1 MFESEIAINEMLSHQ
16 FATTAKDIPDE
27 DLYHPSVG
35 HGHPP
40 VWIMGH
46 LAITAEMGQRMLGGS
61 VRHPQWV
68 RLFGRGS
75 SDIISPQDGLTKN
88 DLLSDVVENYRK
100 LREMIVHANPE
111 AVSKPHTIEVFANS
125 PVKTVRHCLSL
136 ILTSHFGFHLA
147 QLSSCRRAAG
157 FGPLF

>member
-1 MFESEIAINEMLSHQ
+1 MFESEIAVNEMLSNQ
-16 FATTAKDIPDE
+16 FTMTVKDIPE
-27 DLYHPSVG
+27 DDFFHPSIG

-40 VWIMGH
+40 IWIMGH

-68 RLFGRGS
+68 RMFGRGS
-75 SDIISPQDGLTKN
+75 SDIISPQDGLTKS
-88 DLLSDVVENYRK
+88 DLSADVVENYRK
-100 LREMIVHANPE
+100 LREMITNAD
-111 AVSKPHTIEVFANS
+111 AAALSIPHRIDVFANS
-125 PVKTVRHCLSL
+125 PVKTVHHALTL
-136 ILTSHFGFHLA
+136 ILTSHYGFHLA